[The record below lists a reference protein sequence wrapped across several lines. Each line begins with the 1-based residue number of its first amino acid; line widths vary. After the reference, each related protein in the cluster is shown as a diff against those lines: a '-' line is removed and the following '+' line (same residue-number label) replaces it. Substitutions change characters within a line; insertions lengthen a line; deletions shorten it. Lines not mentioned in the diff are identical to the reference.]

1 MVHACAAYG
10 CNNRYQED
18 LPWCRIEKITWKF
31 YITKP
36 SVSGSINV
44 YVKPDYNLYMHTHSC
59 VFISFT
65 AATTLPNLFTCHQFF
80 GRCWDHQLTF
90 ADFAG
95 TNNEVNKVHP
105 VVRGQTFHL
114 TCMTATGERRILINN
129 VECPSDKLRLISP
142 CQWVDLKCH
151 FLRFSF
157 GYRSANRPDIDI
169 QCGQSYWRH
178 TRREVH
184 FRSHNMLFKNFANNY
199 NR

>member
-105 VVRGQTFHL
+105 VVHPPKRPTGFVVADCSSSCSTCRTLTFKFQWGTKVLLRTKGLSWDVRRPCHRWVRPGE
-114 TCMTATGERRILINN
+114 CVRRWRCAERRVKVTSTLNF
-129 VECPSDKLRLISP
+129 RL
-142 CQWVDLKCH
+142 
-151 FLRFSF
+151 
-157 GYRSANRPDIDI
+157 
-169 QCGQSYWRH
+169 
-178 TRREVH
+178 
-184 FRSHNMLFKNFANNY
+184 
-199 NR
+199 